1 MAVSGGR
8 AAVGDVPQLAV
19 VSRLFVLPEAR
30 GHALGGLLL
39 GRAVARARELGLQ
52 PLLDVVATDTAACA
66 LYERHGWELLGT
78 VLRRWGPEQLVTL
91 RCYAAPAPAS

>member
-1 MAVSGGR
+1 M
-8 AAVGDVPQLAV
+8 GDVPQLAV